1 MKLKR
6 GVSAAVLCA
15 GVLALGSS
23 PAHAIPPPPP
33 GGDLLIV
40 HSYYSGDQVIG
51 QRWAGCGQPPGQWG
65 ILEGPVKVFFTP
77 C

>member
-1 MKLKR
+1 MNIKR
-6 GVSAAVLCA
+6 GVLAAVLAA
-15 GVLALGSS
+15 GVLALGST

-40 HSYYSGDQVIG
+40 ISYYSGDQVVG
-51 QRWAGCGQPPGQWG
+51 QRWSGCSQPPGEWG
-65 ILEGPVKVFFTP
+65 TLSGTQKIFFTP

>member
-1 MKLKR
+1 MRFKR
-6 GVSAAVLCA
+6 GVSAAVLIA
-15 GVLALGSS
+15 GALALGAI

-40 HSYYSGDQVIG
+40 FSYYSGEQVIG
-51 QRWAGCGQPPGQWG
+51 QRWFGCGQPPGQWG
-65 ILEGPVKVFFTP
+65 MLDGTLKVFFTP

>member
-1 MKLKR
+1 MTFKR
-6 GVSAAVLCA
+6 RVLAAVLAA
-15 GVLALGSS
+15 GVLAVGAT

-40 HSYYSGDQVIG
+40 FSYYSGEQVIG
-51 QRWAGCGQPPGQWG
+51 QRWFGCGQPPGEWG
-65 ILEGPVKVFFTP
+65 VLEGPSKVFFTP

>member
-1 MKLKR
+1 MTIKR
-6 GVSAAVLCA
+6 GVSAAILTA
-15 GVLALGSS
+15 GVLTAGAT

-40 HSYYSGDQVIG
+40 YSYYSGEQVIG
-51 QRWAGCGQPPGQWG
+51 QRWFGCSKPPGQWG
-65 ILEGPVKVFFTP
+65 DVTGMPKVFFTP

>member
-1 MKLKR
+1 MRFKR
-6 GVSAAVLCA
+6 GILAAVLTA
-15 GVLALGSS
+15 GALALGAT

-40 HSYYSGDQVIG
+40 YSYYSGEQVVG
-51 QRWAGCGQPPGQWG
+51 QRWFGCGQPPGQWG
-65 ILEGPVKVFFTP
+65 ILDGTLKVFFTP